1 MTCHQRLTYKG
12 KQAMT
17 TKTFDSTVS
26 HSSQLFENTGTSNNR
41 VSSALNRVRF
51 ENGRLKVDRFTKED
65 VYIIMNTLCVAFLV
79 KDVKNVIR
87 ESMNTISE
95 FLGEPSPKIKTGERV
110 DANGKTRD
118 VVGFV
123 YTRKTVKVFL
133 EYVENNPLG
142 WQALNRKF
150 ILGEWLH
157 HGMTIPA

>member
-1 MTCHQRLTYKG
+1 
-12 KQAMT
+12 MT
-17 TKTFDSTVS
+17 TKTIDSTIP
-26 HSSQLFENTGTSNNR
+26 HSTQFFGNTGTSTNR
-41 VSSALNRVRF
+41 VSDALNRVRF
-51 ENGRLKVDRFTKED
+51 ENGSLKVDRFTKED

-95 FLGEPSPKIKTGERV
+95 FLDEPSPKIKLGERV
-110 DANGKTRD
+110 DANGKTCD

-142 WQALNRKF
+142 WQARNRKF
-150 ILGEWLH
+150 ILCDWLH
-157 HGMTIPA
+157 HGMTIPV

>member
-1 MTCHQRLTYKG
+1 
-12 KQAMT
+12 MT
-17 TKTFDSTVS
+17 TKTLDSTIS
-26 HSSQLFENTGTSNNR
+26 HSSQFFGNTDTPTNR

-65 VYIIMNTLCVAFLV
+65 VYVIMNTLCVAFLI

-95 FLGEPSPKIKTGERV
+95 FLDEPFPKIKLGERV
-110 DANGKTRD
+110 DANGKTCD
-118 VVGFV
+118 VTGFV

>member
-1 MTCHQRLTYKG
+1 M
-12 KQAMT
+12 QAEML
-17 TKTFDSTVS
+17 DSTVS
-26 HSSQLFENTGTSNNR
+26 NSTQFFGNTDTPTNR

-95 FLGEPSPKIKTGERV
+95 FLDEPFPKIKLGERV

>member
-1 MTCHQRLTYKG
+1 MQNTML
-12 KQAMT
+12 
-17 TKTFDSTVS
+17 DSTIS
-26 HSSQLFENTGTSNNR
+26 DSSQLFQNDGASTNR
-41 VSSALNRVRF
+41 VSAALNRVRF
-51 ENGRLKVDRFTKED
+51 ENGRPKVDRFTKED
-65 VYIIMNTLCVAFLV
+65 VYIIMNTLCVAFMI

-95 FLGEPSPKIKTGERV
+95 FLGEPFPKIKTGERV
-110 DANGKTRD
+110 DASGKTRD

-150 ILGEWLH
+150 ILVEWLH

>member
-1 MTCHQRLTYKG
+1 
-12 KQAMT
+12 MT
-17 TKTFDSTVS
+17 TKTFDSTIS
-26 HSSQLFENTGTSNNR
+26 HSTQFFGNTGTSTNR
-41 VSSALNRVRF
+41 VSDALNRVRF
-51 ENGRLKVDRFTKED
+51 ENGRPKVDRFSKED

-95 FLGEPSPKIKTGERV
+95 FLGEPFPKIKTGERV
-110 DANGKTRD
+110 DANGKTCD
-118 VVGFV
+118 VTGFV

-133 EYVENNPLG
+133 EYVENNPLA

-150 ILGEWLH
+150 LLCEWLH

>member
-1 MTCHQRLTYKG
+1 
-12 KQAMT
+12 MT

-26 HSSQLFENTGTSNNR
+26 HSSQFFGNTDTPTNR

-65 VYIIMNTLCVAFLV
+65 VYIIMNTLCVAFLI

-95 FLGEPSPKIKTGERV
+95 FLDEPFPKIKLGERV

>member
-1 MTCHQRLTYKG
+1 
-12 KQAMT
+12 MT
-17 TKTFDSTVS
+17 TKTLDSTIS
-26 HSSQLFENTGTSNNR
+26 HSSQFFGNTDTPTNR

-65 VYIIMNTLCVAFLV
+65 VYVIMNTLCVAFLV

-95 FLGEPSPKIKTGERV
+95 FLDEPFPKIKLGERV
-110 DANGKTRD
+110 DANGKTFD
-118 VVGFV
+118 VTGFV

>member
-1 MTCHQRLTYKG
+1 
-12 KQAMT
+12 MT
-17 TKTFDSTVS
+17 TKTLDSTIS
-26 HSSQLFENTGTSNNR
+26 HSSQFFGNTDTPTNR

-65 VYIIMNTLCVAFLV
+65 VYVIMNTLCVAFLV

-95 FLGEPSPKIKTGERV
+95 FLDEPFPKIKLGERV

>member
-1 MTCHQRLTYKG
+1 
-12 KQAMT
+12 MT
-17 TKTFDSTVS
+17 TKTFDSTIS
-26 HSSQLFENTGTSNNR
+26 NSTQLFENTDTSTNR
-41 VSSALNRVRF
+41 VSAALNRVRF

-79 KDVKNVIR
+79 KDVKNVIH

-95 FLGEPSPKIKTGERV
+95 FLGEPFPKIQTGERV
-110 DANGKTRD
+110 DANGKTCD
-118 VVGFV
+118 VTGFV

-150 ILGEWLH
+150 ILVEWLH

>member
-1 MTCHQRLTYKG
+1 
-12 KQAMT
+12 MT
-17 TKTFDSTVS
+17 TKMLDSTVS
-26 HSSQLFENTGTSNNR
+26 QLLQDQYTDTSTNR
-41 VSSALNRVRF
+41 VSAALNRVRF

-65 VYIIMNTLCVAFLV
+65 VYIIMNTRCVAFRV
-79 KDVKNVIR
+79 KDGKGVIR

-95 FLGEPSPKIKTGERV
+95 FLGEPFPKVKTGERV

-118 VVGFV
+118 VTGFV

-133 EYVENNPLG
+133 EFVENNPLG

-150 ILGEWLH
+150 ILCNWLH

>member
-1 MTCHQRLTYKG
+1 
-12 KQAMT
+12 MT

-26 HSSQLFENTGTSNNR
+26 HSTQFFGNTDTPTNR
-41 VSSALNRVRF
+41 VSDALNRVRF
-51 ENGRLKVDRFTKED
+51 ENGSLKVDRFTKED
-65 VYIIMNTLCVAFLV
+65 VYVIMNTLCVAFLV

-95 FLGEPSPKIKTGERV
+95 FLGEPFPKIKTGERV
-110 DANGKTRD
+110 DANGKTYD

-123 YTRKTVKVFL
+123 YTRKTVKAFL

-142 WQALNRKF
+142 WQARNRKF
-150 ILGEWLH
+150 ILVEWLH

>member
-1 MTCHQRLTYKG
+1 MQNTMC
-12 KQAMT
+12 
-17 TKTFDSTVS
+17 DSTIS
-26 HSSQLFENTGTSNNR
+26 NSSQLFQNAGTSTNR
-41 VSSALNRVRF
+41 MSAALNRVRF
-51 ENGRLKVDRFTKED
+51 ENGRPKVDRFTKED

-95 FLGEPSPKIKTGERV
+95 FLGEPFPKIKTGERV

-118 VVGFV
+118 VTGFV

-133 EYVENNPLG
+133 EFVENNPLG
-142 WQALNRKF
+142 WQARNRKF
-150 ILGEWLH
+150 ILCNWLH

>member
-1 MTCHQRLTYKG
+1 
-12 KQAMT
+12 MT

-26 HSSQLFENTGTSNNR
+26 HSSQLFENTDTSTNR
-41 VSSALNRVRF
+41 VSAALNRVRF
-51 ENGRLKVDRFTKED
+51 ENGRPKVDRFTKED
-65 VYIIMNTLCVAFLV
+65 VYVIMNTLCVAFLI

-95 FLGEPSPKIKTGERV
+95 FLGEPFPKIKTGERV
-110 DANGKTRD
+110 DANGKTFD
-118 VVGFV
+118 VTGFV

-142 WQALNRKF
+142 WQALNRNF

>member
-1 MTCHQRLTYKG
+1 
-12 KQAMT
+12 MT
-17 TKTFDSTVS
+17 TKTVDSTVF
-26 HSSQLFENTGTSNNR
+26 HSTQLFENTDTSTNR
-41 VSSALNRVRF
+41 VSAALNRVRF
-51 ENGRLKVDRFTKED
+51 ENGRPKVDRFTKED
-65 VYIIMNTLCVAFLV
+65 VYVIMNTLCVAFLI

-95 FLGEPSPKIKTGERV
+95 FLGEPFPKIKTGERV
-110 DANGKTRD
+110 DANGKTFD
-118 VVGFV
+118 VTGFV

-142 WQALNRKF
+142 WQALNRNF

>member
-1 MTCHQRLTYKG
+1 M
-12 KQAMT
+12 
-17 TKTFDSTVS
+17 TKTFDSTIS
-26 HSSQLFENTGTSNNR
+26 HSTQFSGNTGTSTNR
-41 VSSALNRVRF
+41 VSDALNRVRF
-51 ENGRLKVDRFTKED
+51 ENGSLKVDRFTKED

-110 DANGKTRD
+110 DANGKTFD
-118 VVGFV
+118 VTGFV

>member
-1 MTCHQRLTYKG
+1 
-12 KQAMT
+12 MT
-17 TKTFDSTVS
+17 TKTFDSTIS
-26 HSSQLFENTGTSNNR
+26 HSTQFFGNTGTSTNR
-41 VSSALNRVRF
+41 VSDALNRVRL
-51 ENGRLKVDRFTKED
+51 ENGRPKVDRFTKED

-95 FLGEPSPKIKTGERV
+95 FLGEPFPKIKTGERV
-110 DANGKTRD
+110 DANGKTYD
-118 VVGFV
+118 VTGFV
-123 YTRKTVKVFL
+123 YTRKTVKAFL

>member
-1 MTCHQRLTYKG
+1 
-12 KQAMT
+12 MT
-17 TKTFDSTVS
+17 TKTLYSTVS
-26 HSSQLFENTGTSNNR
+26 HSTQFFGNTDTSTNS
-41 VSSALNRVRF
+41 VSDALNRVRF
-51 ENGRLKVDRFTKED
+51 ENGSLKVDRFTKED
-65 VYIIMNTLCVAFLV
+65 VYVIMNTLCVAFLV
-79 KDVKNVIR
+79 KDVKDVIR

-95 FLGEPSPKIKTGERV
+95 FLDEPSPKIKLGERV

-142 WQALNRKF
+142 WQARNRKF
-150 ILGEWLH
+150 ILCDWLH